1 MKIIHW
7 SYTRKY
13 QIKGIF
19 DLFPD
24 AVVIFRQINGYYF
37 IRSIRGLEPTY
48 LPERKHYVQMEY
60 CINKELG
67 TLAAYQNRRALGR
80 QQQSS

>member
-1 MKIIHW
+1 MMHLLNW

-24 AVVIFRQINGYYF
+24 TVVIFRKINGYYF
-37 IRSIRGLEPTY
+37 IRTMKGLDSLSLPT
-48 LPERKHYVQMEY
+48 RNHYVQMEY
-60 CINKELG
+60 LVNKELG
-67 TLAAYQNRRALGR
+67 TLPAYKNRRAL
-80 QQQSS
+80 Q